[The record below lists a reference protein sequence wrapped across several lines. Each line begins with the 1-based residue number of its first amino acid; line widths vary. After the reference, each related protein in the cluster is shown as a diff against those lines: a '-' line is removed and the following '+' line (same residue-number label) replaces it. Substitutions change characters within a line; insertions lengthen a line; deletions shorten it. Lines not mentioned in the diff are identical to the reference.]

1 MAYIPWWQRMSP
13 PTFAERFE
21 LGGLAGRVGF
31 KDNPLKNFIRN
42 PVGINQYTKLTPS
55 KTLVEIQAIIDNA
68 PTVEIDGKFFEQSA
82 KDLQGRSEYSG
93 KELITRKE
101 HEKYKDKL
109 KYKSTGKKRI
119 VSPNQTNIKRYET
132 IKKVQGSNISMIGS
146 GQTGKQFSHVYP
158 LIEDAPP
165 GTKTTFVIDAKMN
178 RKLEGFNQIGQKIAE
193 EQSLIKKNNKFPLTG
208 NAKKQMEVLNG
219 RAKLNARNAINT
231 LGKNFKGQI
240 GYFQVDTETGIFKN
254 KAGNFKMSFAGLKNK
269 DKIYK
274 DMSGKERKDFERTES
289 KKLKNKEMKKIVKQ
303 IAKKSTKSAA
313 AKLLYPAM
321 LVNQLLFGDK
331 FSTGPWDFPLTIT
344 EDVKQTNELLEMIG
358 DKMNLAAGGRVSYFD
373 GGIASLKK

>member
-1 MAYIPWWQRMSP
+1 MKYSTDIKDYYRRAWGI
-13 PTFAERFE
+13 
-21 LGGLAGRVGF
+21 GDRVGF
-31 KDNPLKNFIRN
+31 ADEPLKNFNRN
-42 PVGINQYTKLTPS
+42 PVGINQYTKLKPAR
-55 KTLVEIQAIIDNA
+55 TLVEIQAIIDNA
-68 PTVEIDGKFFEQSA
+68 PTIEIDGKFFEQTA
-82 KDLQGRSEYSG
+82 KDLQGTSEYSG

-109 KYKSTGKKRI
+109 KYKSTGKRKI
-119 VSPNQTNIKRYET
+119 VSPNQTNIRRYET

-178 RKLEGFNQIGQKIAE
+178 RKLEGFNRIGQKIAE
-193 EQSLIKKNNKFPLTG
+193 EQSLLKKNNKFPLTG
-208 NAKKQMEVLNG
+208 DAKKQMEILNG

-240 GYFQVDTETGIFKN
+240 GYFRVDVETGIFKN

-289 KKLKNKEMKKIVKQ
+289 QKLKNKEMKKIVKQ
-303 IAKKSTKSAA
+303 IAKKSTKSAG

-331 FSTGPWDFPLTIT
+331 FSKGPWDFPLTIT
-344 EDVKQTNELLEMIG
+344 EDVKQTNELLKMIG
-358 DKMNLAAGGRVSYFD
+358 DKVSYFK
-373 GGIASLKK
+373 GGIAGLKK